1 MTNASNNA
9 KPRKKID
16 PLFLNRLVQAR
27 GYRNFDMRAETME
40 ASFVTKN
47 SGRNSSFAMVSD
59 LNRSLVPEN
68 PLLQRP
74 SFHRGTIAR
83 PENETVLLNSRS
95 NVLEISGIHV
105 SKLDYTQKPQM
116 NPYIKAETEEE
127 LVMSEDS
134 NEDYDSSHA

>member
-105 SKLDYTQKPQM
+105 SKLDYT
-116 NPYIKAETEEE
+116 
-127 LVMSEDS
+127 
-134 NEDYDSSHA
+134 

>member
-1 MTNASNNA
+1 
-9 KPRKKID
+9 
-16 PLFLNRLVQAR
+16 
-27 GYRNFDMRAETME
+27 MRAETME

-105 SKLDYTQKPQM
+105 SKLDYTQKPHM